1 MNPLQIEYFLTYE
14 IVGIKLISKSV
25 SSLGDLTELMSCY
38 KLNIGVHNI
47 RVFKREIIEY
57 ELDISKL

>member
-14 IVGIKLISKSV
+14 SEGKECITKSV
-25 SSLGDLTELMSCY
+25 SSLGVLTDLMSFY